1 MTLKTHTITKKKE
14 THNQTWEWE
23 ETPELLAALEQLH
36 KSSEAVKNIKVPTLH
51 TATHNIAP
59 FKRR

>member
-23 ETPELLAALEQLH
+23 ETSDARKAIQRLH
-36 KSSEAVKNIKVPTLH
+36 EDIRKSIEDLDRNSDK
-51 TATHNIAP
+51 
-59 FKRR
+59 